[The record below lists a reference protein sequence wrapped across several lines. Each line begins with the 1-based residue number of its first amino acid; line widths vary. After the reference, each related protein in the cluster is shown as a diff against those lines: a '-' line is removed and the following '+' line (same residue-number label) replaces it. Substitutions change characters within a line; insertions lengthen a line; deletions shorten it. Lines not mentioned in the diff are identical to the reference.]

1 MTELNTYAQERIN
14 FYEERFKT
22 ETNHQLAIDFTSL
35 SASRGWTSERSYY
48 SHALVCEMKR
58 RGINLG
64 AVICQENGT
73 VAIRYI
79 PVAYD
84 ESLHALLPAR

>member
-1 MTELNTYAQERIN
+1 MTSISTYAQERIS
-14 FYEERFKT
+14 FYEARFKT
-22 ETNHQLAIDFTSL
+22 ETNHQLAIDFTYL

-48 SHALVCEMKR
+48 SHALVCEMER
-58 RGINLG
+58 RGINLD

-84 ESLHALLPAR
+84 ESLHVLLPAR

>member
-1 MTELNTYAQERIN
+1 MTSISTYAQERIS
-14 FYEERFKT
+14 FYKARFKT

-48 SHALVCEMKR
+48 SHALVCEMER
-58 RGINLG
+58 RGMNLD
-64 AVICQENGT
+64 AVISNKGGAT
-73 VAIRYI
+73 VIHYI
-79 PVAYD
+79 PVGYD